1 MAGNIILFFTAYV
14 NMITTM
20 FEFNDVFTTL
30 FSSYGPYGNNLS
42 AAGEGFDTSPTSP
55 ERLVCTN

>member
-1 MAGNIILFFTAYV
+1 MAENIILFFTVYV

-30 FSSYGPYGNNLS
+30 FSSFGPYGNNLS
-42 AAGEGFDTSPTSP
+42 AAGEGF
-55 ERLVCTN
+55 